1 MSQKQCRA
9 SCLYAVDG
17 RCRLEHRQG
26 ERNPVCSYYVENIH
40 GYFRRSNGGLIE

>member
-1 MSQKQCRA
+1 MRRKQCQS

-26 ERNPVCSYYVENIH
+26 ERSSMCPYYVENLH
-40 GYFRRSNGGLIE
+40 GHLRRA